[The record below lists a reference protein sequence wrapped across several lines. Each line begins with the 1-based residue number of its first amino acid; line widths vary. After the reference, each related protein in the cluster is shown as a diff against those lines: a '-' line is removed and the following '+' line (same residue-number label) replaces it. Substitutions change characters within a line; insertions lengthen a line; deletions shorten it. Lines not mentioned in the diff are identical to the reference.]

1 MALGQSSFR
10 RILLTRLLLLSVPVL
25 LMGVYVT
32 YRKARSAFLET
43 ARQNLTESAVRKGE
57 MIRQSVESLESILLT
72 ASDAAVLRSNSNF
85 QRQEFLERLT
95 QKLPTKIECVKLS
108 DIQTGEVIASTC
120 NVDSGSEENSLWQQ
134 QQQELRAE
142 PDRINVKL
150 ILPSTSLIS
159 GKGNERINDSNNQL
173 RLSLTAPIYDDRG
186 RLHYALTINSS
197 LLHQERVEPGSLDG
211 YTVAIDRH
219 GTILAHPYPQRVG
232 QNISQMPDSNRLQ
245 SLLRNAIAEQPDFLH
260 LFYLEKDGVELVA
273 GYSSISSPISSEQQ
287 QKWIILAVTPID
299 NALAPLKQIRE
310 VLVVMTF
317 CLIGASY
324 LATLYISRDL
334 ALPLEKLR
342 DYALKEEHLHSREP
356 IPHNFTI
363 REINQLSSAL
373 NEMIGRL
380 KTWGNEIVNAWKEAQ
395 NANQLKSEFLAT
407 TSHELRTPLNGIIN
421 CIRVVKDGYC
431 DEKEEELEFLQQA
444 DDAAIHLLGIIND
457 VLDISKIEAGKLSV
471 IIETVN
477 LFKILGEVIDLET
490 IPIQQKGL
498 AFKTPEWENIV
509 VATDPAKL
517 KQVLINII
525 GNAVKFTESGAISI
539 SVRIEK
545 HEKKISN
552 LKHGEMAAAEYY
564 EATYAKDFSFNSWS
578 LTSENLTAKVF
589 DNNASNRNSQAF
601 AEVDSDDSIALNQKE
616 IAKAKTNHASVYEER
631 VIISVKDTGIGI
643 DPSQQHKLF
652 RPFVMVDGS
661 TTRKFGGTGLG
672 LAISRNLIEL
682 MGGTITLYSAGE
694 GKGTTVEIALPLVQ
708 GVGMKDEV
716 RSQS

>member
-57 MIRQSVESLESILLT
+57 MLRQSVESLESILLT
-72 ASDAAVLRSNSNF
+72 ASDAAVLRSTSKF

-95 QKLPTKIECVKLS
+95 RKLPTKIECVKLT
-108 DIQTGEVIASTC
+108 DIERGEVVASTC
-120 NVDSGSEENSLWQQ
+120 DFLSGVEENLWQQ
-134 QQQELRAE
+134 QKQELIAN
-142 PDRINVKL
+142 PDRINIKL
-150 ILPSTSLIS
+150 ILPSTSLIK
-159 GKGNERINDSNNQL
+159 GLGNERINDGNNQL
-173 RLSLTAPIYDDRG
+173 RLSLTAPIYDDRS
-186 RLHYALTINSS
+186 RLRYALSIRST

-211 YTVAIDRH
+211 YTVAIDRY
-219 GTILAHPYPQRVG
+219 GTILAHPYSQRVG
-232 QNISQMPDSNRLQ
+232 RNISQMPDSHRLQ
-245 SLLRNAIAEQPDFLH
+245 SLLRNAIAGQPDFLH

-273 GYSSISSPISSEQQ
+273 GYSSIPSPISSEQK

-310 VLVVMTF
+310 VLVAMTF

-356 IPHNFTI
+356 ISHNFNI

-380 KTWGNEIVNAWKEAQ
+380 KTWGDEILSAWKEAQ

-421 CIRVVKDGYC
+421 CVRVVKDGYC
-431 DEKEEELEFLQQA
+431 DNEEEKIEFLQQA

-471 IIETVN
+471 TIESVN
-477 LFKILGEVIDLET
+477 LFKILGEVIDLEAV
-490 IPIQQKGL
+490 PIQQKGL
-498 AFKTPEWENIV
+498 EFKTPEWENIV
-509 VATDPAKL
+509 IATDPAKL
-517 KQVLINII
+517 KQILLNII
-525 GNAVKFTESGAISI
+525 GNAVKFTDAGAIEI
-539 SVRIEK
+539 NVRIEK
-545 HEKKISN
+545 TEKVLATK
-552 LKHGEMAAAEYY
+552 YY
-564 EATYAKDFSFNSWS
+564 EAIYDIEKDYSLNSW
-578 LTSENLTAKVF
+578 LFASEKLKAESIDDNANDDVQHNAEDDLFF
-589 DNNASNRNSQAF
+589 DKKEHGKTQKIDPSAF
-601 AEVDSDDSIALNQKE
+601 QEK
-616 IAKAKTNHASVYEER
+616 
-631 VIISVKDTGIGI
+631 VIIIVRDTGIGI

-682 MGGTITLYSAGE
+682 MGGSITLYSAGE
-694 GKGTTVEIALPLVQ
+694 GQGTTVEIAIPLVRNSYRIDPEDD
-708 GVGMKDEV
+708 G
-716 RSQS
+716 